1 MNAKIHYSIIDNE
14 AGNII
19 EHAETLEQAQQII
32 AEYESAD
39 KKDGTYTPNFYQIAR
54 KTSPFMAVRMSKCEL
69 RFTLFLYRPFIF
81 LIFSSLS

>member
-19 EHAETLEQAQQII
+19 EHAETIEQAQQII

-39 KKDGTYTPNFYQIAR
+39 KKYGTYTPNFYSIREERDSGHTDAWV
-54 KTSPFMAVRMSKCEL
+54 KLCD
-69 RFTLFLYRPFIF
+69 
-81 LIFSSLS
+81 

>member
-19 EHAETLEQAQQII
+19 EHAETLEQARQII

-39 KKDGTYTPNFYQIAR
+39 KKDGTYTPNFYSI
-54 KTSPFMAVRMSKCEL
+54 M
-69 RFTLFLYRPFIF
+69 
-81 LIFSSLS
+81 LSWRGTK